1 MRAFVKYLT
10 AALLL
15 PALVLLASAQ
25 SASSLLEGGWSGK
38 ISVGQTELTLV
49 FNFQQAEDGSLTA
62 TMDSPDQGAEGIEAE
77 LDASALPSVGVKIP
91 SLSAS
96 FSGML
101 YRGSIVGSF
110 IQNGLTFPLT
120 LTRGE
125 EVLNRPQTPQPPFP
139 YRTEEVSF
147 TNAAAGAT
155 LVGTLSWPVGCE
167 LSIYGDADG
176 TAPAAVVM
184 VSGSGQQNRD
194 EEIFGHKPFLVIAD
208 HLARNGIASLCYDD
222 RGFGESSGGDVENAT
237 TEDFMQDALAAVE
250 FLRNSGRFSKIGVI
264 GHSEG
269 ATIAFMLGARGA
281 VDFVVS
287 LAGPGVRGDRA
298 LTAQVNRIMELSG
311 QPGMVSEEMYRQN
324 VRLEGNPWL
333 RWFIDYDPSDDIAAT
348 GCPVMAVNGSRDC
361 QVISSLNLAAI
372 QAQLPPNERNF
383 IKEYDSLNHLFQ
395 HCTTGVPTEYRS
407 IEETISP
414 ELLSDLSSWLTA
426 NILP

>member
-1 MRAFVKYLT
+1 MRTLVKYLT

-15 PALVLLASAQ
+15 PALALSASAQ
-25 SASSLLEGGWSGK
+25 SASSLLEGGWNGK

-49 FNFQQAEDGSLTA
+49 FNFQPAEDGSLTA

-110 IQNGLTFPLT
+110 SQNELSFPLT

-155 LVGTLSWPVGCE
+155 LAGTLSWPVGCE
-167 LSIYGDADG
+167 LSLHGDADG
-176 TAPAAVVM
+176 TVPAAVVM

-208 HLARNGIASLCYDD
+208 HLARNGIASLRYDD

-269 ATIAFMLGARGA
+269 ATIAFMLGARGV

-372 QAQLPPNERNF
+372 QALLPPNERNF

-407 IEETISP
+407 IEETVSP

-426 NILP
+426 NFLP

>member
-1 MRAFVKYLT
+1 MRTLVKYLT

-15 PALVLLASAQ
+15 PALALSASAQ
-25 SASSLLEGGWSGK
+25 SASSLLEGGWNGK

-49 FNFQQAEDGSLTA
+49 FNFQPTEDGSLTA

-77 LDASALPSVGVKIP
+77 LDASALPSVGVKVP
-91 SLSAS
+91 SLSAT

-110 IQNGLTFPLT
+110 SQNGLSFPLT
-120 LTRGE
+120 LTRGK

-155 LVGTLSWPVGCE
+155 LAGTLSWPVGCG
-167 LSIYGDADG
+167 LSIYGDAEG

-208 HLARNGIASLCYDD
+208 HLARNGIASLRYDD

-237 TEDFMQDALAAVE
+237 TEDFMQDAL
-250 FLRNSGRFSKIGVI
+250 
-264 GHSEG
+264 
-269 ATIAFMLGARGA
+269 A

-324 VRLEGNPWL
+324 VRLEGNSWL

-372 QAQLPPNERNF
+372 QVLLPPNERNF

-407 IEETISP
+407 IEETVSP

-426 NILP
+426 NFLP

>member
-1 MRAFVKYLT
+1 
-10 AALLL
+10 
-15 PALVLLASAQ
+15 
-25 SASSLLEGGWSGK
+25 
-38 ISVGQTELTLV
+38 
-49 FNFQQAEDGSLTA
+49 
-62 TMDSPDQGAEGIEAE
+62 
-77 LDASALPSVGVKIP
+77 
-91 SLSAS
+91 
-96 FSGML
+96 
-101 YRGSIVGSF
+101 
-110 IQNGLTFPLT
+110 
-120 LTRGE
+120 
-125 EVLNRPQTPQPPFP
+125 
-139 YRTEEVSF
+139 
-147 TNAAAGAT
+147 
-155 LVGTLSWPVGCE
+155 
-167 LSIYGDADG
+167 
-176 TAPAAVVM
+176 M

-208 HLARNGIASLCYDD
+208 HLARNGIASLRYDD

-250 FLRNSGRFSKIGVI
+250 FLRSSGRFSKIGVI

-269 ATIAFMLGARGA
+269 ATIAFMLGARGV

-311 QPGMVSEEMYRQN
+311 QPVMVSEEMYRQN

-372 QAQLPPNERNF
+372 QELLPSNERNF

-407 IEETISP
+407 IEETVSP

-426 NILP
+426 NFLP

>member
-1 MRAFVKYLT
+1 MRAFIKYLT

-15 PALVLLASAQ
+15 PSLALSASAQ
-25 SASSLLEGGWSGK
+25 SASSLLEGIWNGK
-38 ISVGQTELTLV
+38 ISVGQTELSLV
-49 FNFQQAEDGSLTA
+49 FNFQPADDGSLTA

-77 LDASALPSVGVKIP
+77 LDASALPSVGVKVP
-91 SLSAS
+91 SLSAT

-110 IQNGLTFPLT
+110 SQNGLSFPLT
-120 LTRGE
+120 LTRGK

-147 TNAAAGAT
+147 TNEAAGAT
-155 LVGTLSWPVGCE
+155 LAGTLSWPVGCG
-167 LSIYGDADG
+167 LSIYGDAEG
-176 TAPAAVVM
+176 TAPAAVV
-184 VSGSGQQNRD
+184 
-194 EEIFGHKPFLVIAD
+194 HKPFLVIAD
-208 HLARNGIASLCYDD
+208 HLARNGIASLRYDD

-250 FLRNSGRFSKIGVI
+250 FLRSSGRFSKIGVI

-324 VRLEGNPWL
+324 VRLEGNSWL

-372 QAQLPPNERNF
+372 QELLPSNERNF

-407 IEETISP
+407 IEETVSP

-426 NILP
+426 NFLP